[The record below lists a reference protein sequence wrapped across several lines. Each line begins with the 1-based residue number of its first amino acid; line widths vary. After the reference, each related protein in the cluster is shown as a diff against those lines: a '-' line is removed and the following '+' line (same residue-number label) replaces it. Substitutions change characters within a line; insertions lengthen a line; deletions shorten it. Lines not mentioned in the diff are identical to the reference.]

1 MRWKLPAL
9 AGLMIVT
16 FVSGCGGSPGA
27 PDPVKSPLADIENSV
42 NDIHAQIHA
51 PKYRPTADLG
61 SDTDRIG
68 MAFAMI
74 SKNIE
79 GKGVEAEIQAFKDRL
94 AALEKLAASKAPVD
108 KQKSAAED
116 LKQAVA
122 ALKAKLQ

>member
-1 MRWKLPAL
+1 MIRKYTAI
-9 AGLMIVT
+9 AGVMIVT
-16 FVSGCGGSPGA
+16 LICGCGGAAGA

-42 NDIHAQIHA
+42 NDIHSQIHA

-79 GKGVEAEIQAFKDRL
+79 GKGAESEIQAFKDRL
-94 AALEKLAASKAPVD
+94 TALEKLAASRAPVD
-108 KQKSAAED
+108 KQKKAAEE

-122 ALKAKLQ
+122 ALKAKFD

>member
-1 MRWKLPAL
+1 MRWKLPAI
-9 AGLMIVT
+9 AGLMIMMLA
-16 FVSGCGGSPGA
+16 SGCGSAPGA

-94 AALEKLAASKAPVD
+94 ASLEKLAASRAPVD
-108 KQKSAAED
+108 KQKKAAED

-122 ALKAKLQ
+122 ALKAKFD